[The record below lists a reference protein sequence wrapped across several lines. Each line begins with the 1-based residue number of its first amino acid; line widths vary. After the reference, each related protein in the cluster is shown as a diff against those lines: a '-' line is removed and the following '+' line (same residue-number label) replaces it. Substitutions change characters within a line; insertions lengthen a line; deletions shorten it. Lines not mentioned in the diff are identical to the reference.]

1 MVEPLD
7 DAALGELAAELRAT
21 VGRMARA
28 LREHGGRLGLT
39 PTQSEALGY
48 LYRDGA
54 LTVTELAQLQG
65 VRSQS
70 MGATVAVLEEAGLV
84 AITPDPADGRRKAIA
99 VTGRG
104 RKLVQDARSV
114 KEDWLART
122 ITDRFT
128 PEEQAA
134 LRDSVALWLRIIAQ
148 EATQA

>member
-1 MVEPLD
+1 MAEPLN
-7 DAALGELAAELRAT
+7 DAELAELAAELRAL
-21 VGRMARA
+21 VGKMSRA

-39 PTQSEALGY
+39 PSQSEALGY

-84 AITPDPADGRRKAIA
+84 AITPDPTDGRRRVIA
-99 VTGRG
+99 ATDRG
-104 RKLVQDARSV
+104 RTLVEDARSV

-122 ITDRFT
+122 ITDRCT
-128 PEEQAA
+128 PEEQAT

-148 EATQA
+148 ETTQA